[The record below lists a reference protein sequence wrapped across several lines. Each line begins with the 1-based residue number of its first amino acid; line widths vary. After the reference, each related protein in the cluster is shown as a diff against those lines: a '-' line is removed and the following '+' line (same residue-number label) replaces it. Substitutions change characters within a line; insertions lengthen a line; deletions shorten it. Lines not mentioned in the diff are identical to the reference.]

1 MSIMKSG
8 QPALVLRRSSRIRA
22 ARQKSNPMGTTTNA
36 ATTAESVS
44 TPRDPSPAP
53 PQPEKSLESLTSAS
67 QQRSEGKLRTGLT
80 LEESFASQMTLDE
93 LPSTAQKVSIRRQHN
108 LTTYKRQRTMRTRSA
123 SIISGRQFASPAT
136 IPSSALSQTAPLS
149 QPVPDS
155 TPATQIIPTS
165 VLGETDREYSEF
177 FPSLDRIEH
186 RSTPLGPSDPDPAPS
201 QAVSI
206 SQSSSLKDT
215 QSSTHSCSPIPA
227 HLSHRKK
234 RRRRLPPLKNR
245 LAKIARARLPRQPSP
260 ETLLSRP
267 PVVPPM
273 GQEEEYGEEEIMRDE
288 EEVEEIK
295 PPPVNATQRR
305 LAAPENFTIPDLKD
319 LIGYKAQAQ
328 PPRTPAPR
336 FILPQNTVRPVRST
350 QGVKSPYKRK
360 SASTPRLKFVAL
372 EAHHG
377 QATTRIGNTA
387 TKLLPTPQTSPV
399 RKAFVFPQR
408 GETEDPVQN
417 FSSRQPE
424 PSPCRVLVKA
434 TPEIE
439 EPPPKLP
446 SIVDVVSARL
456 TPEPEVEAKPTRS
469 LAPMS
474 ELYDNLM
481 KLARSA
487 EQMGRPILP
496 ESSSLKRKIQSTLTP
511 ELTFKVTQS
520 TKIARLQ

>member
-123 SIISGRQFASPAT
+123 SIVSGRQFASPAT

-155 TPATQIIPTS
+155 TPSTQIIPTS
-165 VLGETDREYSEF
+165 VLGETDREYSEL

-186 RSTPLGPSDPDPAPS
+186 RSTPLGPSDLDPAPS
-201 QAVSI
+201 QAVPL
-206 SQSSSLKDT
+206 SQSSSLR
-215 QSSTHSCSPIPA
+215 I
-227 HLSHRKK
+227 LSLK

-260 ETLLSRP
+260 ETLLSQP

-273 GQEEEYGEEEIMRDE
+273 GQEEEYGEEEIIRDE

-295 PPPVNATQRR
+295 PPPVNVTQRR

-399 RKAFVFPQR
+399 RKAFVFPQGAKQKTR
-408 GETEDPVQN
+408 SRTSRAGE
-417 FSSRQPE
+417 QPE
-424 PSPCRVLVKA
+424 SSPCRVLVKA

-496 ESSSLKRKIQSTLTP
+496 EPSSLKRKIQSTSTP
-511 ELTFKVTQS
+511 ELTFKVTQP